1 MRQHWMI
8 AALLTGGLALGCSQ
22 PRPEAP
28 PAQDVDE
35 PPSAAEVS
43 EPADAPSLPV
53 AAAEQPPPPAPAPA
67 RPQTQASR
75 PPAQASAPPAQT
87 ASAPPTAALTPAQP
101 TAPVPPP
108 PVYQEVTVATGT
120 VLNLEL
126 LTALSSE
133 TSTVETPIRAR
144 LREAVVVDGHTAL
157 PAGAVLTG
165 VVTEAARSGRV
176 QGRARLGIA
185 FNQVELSE
193 GREQLRTTPI
203 TFEADGTT
211 REDAARVGVG
221 AVGGAII
228 GGILGGGSGAARG
241 AAIGGAAGTG
251 VVLATRGR
259 EVELAE
265 GTELAISVVEPL
277 EVRVLVR

>member
-1 MRQHWMI
+1 MTKHWMI
-8 AALLTGGLALGCSQ
+8 AALLAGGLALGCGQ
-22 PRPEAP
+22 PAPDTP
-28 PAQDVDE
+28 PAPEVDE
-35 PPSAAEVS
+35 PSSVAELAEPVDTPS
-43 EPADAPSLPV
+43 PP
-53 AAAEQPPPPAPAPA
+53 AAAAPERPPAPAPA
-67 RPQTQASR
+67 RPQ
-75 PPAQASAPPAQT
+75 AQAARPTSQATAPPAAATPPAPTPPQALAPT
-87 ASAPPTAALTPAQP
+87 EPAAPPA
-101 TAPVPPP
+101 

-133 TSTVETPIRAR
+133 SSTVETPVRAR

-176 QGRARLGIA
+176 QGRARLSIS
-185 FNQVELSE
+185 FTEVELSQ
-193 GREQLRTTPI
+193 GRERLRTTPV
-203 TFEADGTT
+203 TFEADGTV

-251 VVLATRGR
+251 LVLATRGR
-259 EVELAE
+259 EVELPE
-265 GTELAISVVEPL
+265 GTELAVPIAEPL